1 MPVGGVRPSVGLPRS
16 RFRFPVG
23 VVEVLA
29 AAPAWNKSL
38 RAQPRPAAVP
48 LRRRWRVRGGGSPA
62 LESLYRSQ
70 VCCRPKRRAF
80 RLAVTTAACFCT
92 GGAAMG
98 VEAWWPVDLGVL
110 AVASSDPGPWRHGV
124 WPRLMDLNGV
134 VLVFSGGFL
143 LRLLQSFQAMVLP
156 SVSGCWL
163 LLLSGSGVIFH
174 GIGLRRRRLLA
185 SLANREIP
193 KGFFV
198 ICVSLRGSCVS
209 LAGTAVLCTGHVC
222 VPVSTVFCMVLF

>member
-1 MPVGGVRPSVGLPRS
+1 MALGALGGGGDGGPLVLLPVGGVCPSLGLSRS
-16 RFRFPVG
+16 RFRFLVG

-38 RAQPRPAAVP
+38 QAQPRPAAVP

-92 GGAAMG
+92 GGAAVG

-110 AVASSDPGPWRHGV
+110 AVASSDPGPWRHEV

-163 LLLSGSGVIFH
+163 LLLSGSGVIF
-174 GIGLRRRRLLA
+174 
-185 SLANREIP
+185 
-193 KGFFV
+193 
-198 ICVSLRGSCVS
+198 
-209 LAGTAVLCTGHVC
+209 
-222 VPVSTVFCMVLF
+222 